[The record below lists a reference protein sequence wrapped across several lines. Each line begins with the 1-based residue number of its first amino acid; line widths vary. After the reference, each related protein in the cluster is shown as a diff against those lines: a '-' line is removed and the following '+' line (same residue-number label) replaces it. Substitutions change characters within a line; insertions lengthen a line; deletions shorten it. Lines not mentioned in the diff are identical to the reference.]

1 MLPDDY
7 EVEVVGGLEGGNLGK
22 DRFEGARIALQIF
35 QLAI

>member
-1 MLPDDY
+1 MLPYDY
-7 EVEVVGGLEGGNLGK
+7 EVEVAGLEGGNLGK